1 MGLDQTFKD
10 YDNNFSC
17 DTIEEWIE
25 HLGTVEKTYTGN
37 GTCPTCGDRV
47 DINWTGKLKNGKT
60 YPQPLCEACKEQ

>member
-25 HLGTVEKTYTGN
+25 HLGSVDQSYTGN

-47 DINWTGKLKNGKT
+47 DINWTVKLKNGKT

>member
-25 HLGTVEKTYTGN
+25 HLGTVEKN
-37 GTCPTCGDRV
+37 LHRKWHMPDL
-47 DINWTGKLKNGKT
+47 W
-60 YPQPLCEACKEQ
+60 

>member
-25 HLGTVEKTYTGN
+25 HLGTVESVLKRSYSVLAYALTPVIFRPLSLVVFN
-37 GTCPTCGDRV
+37 GC
-47 DINWTGKLKNGKT
+47 KNCRIT
-60 YPQPLCEACKEQ
+60 